1 MADSKKKKALFIIGS
16 FVILAAVYFLFFMN
30 SSPPAGE
37 DPVNLLGKWVRTDAS
52 FTIEVISVDKNG
64 TAKAAYFNPN
74 PIHVGSAKWE
84 VYKAQLY
91 LYVEM
96 QDVNY
101 PGSNYTLI
109 YDPISEKLT
118 GSYYQAVA
126 GQTYT
131 VEFVKSK

>member
-1 MADSKKKKALFIIGS
+1 
-16 FVILAAVYFLFFMN
+16 
-30 SSPPAGE
+30 
-37 DPVNLLGKWVRTDAS
+37 
-52 FTIEVISVDKNG
+52 
-64 TAKAAYFNPN
+64 
-74 PIHVGSAKWE
+74 
-84 VYKAQLY
+84 
-91 LYVEM
+91 M